1 MLVCRALYQHC
12 VLVWVGGLY
21 QCCMLVWV
29 GGDDNDFIGMAANR
43 LD

>member
-1 MLVCRALYQHC
+1 MLVCRALYQH
-12 VLVWVGGLY
+12 
-21 QCCMLVWV
+21 CMLVWV

>member
-1 MLVCRALYQHC
+1 M
-12 VLVWVGGLY
+12 LVWVGGLY
-21 QCCMLVWV
+21 QHCMLVSV